1 MSSAQRLV
9 REHARL
15 SERVVD
21 LGVAAISGWI
31 KWFWRL
37 DPVPKF
43 LALGA
48 HVVAAYLAVAWLRLG
63 TAGLTLVRLGA
74 LGLAF
79 FALASLLFG
88 STRQKGER

>member
-1 MSSAQRLV
+1 MSSVQRLV
-9 REHARL
+9 HKRARL

-21 LGVAAISGWI
+21 LGIAAISGWT

-37 DPVPKF
+37 DPAPKF

-48 HVVAAYLAVAWLRLG
+48 HVVAAYLAVTWLRLG
-63 TAGLTLVRLGA
+63 TSGLTLVKLGA

-88 STRQKGER
+88 STRRKDER